1 MLRWSEVGVEVKVAV
16 KVAVKSEG
24 RGVIILGIDPGT
36 ATTGYGLVTEDEAGE
51 ARLVRYGVI
60 TTAPGVPMPERLLA
74 IHREL
79 TAVIATH
86 APDAVAV
93 ESLFFGRNVTTALT
107 VGQARGVVL
116 LAAAQAGL
124 PIYEYKPAEVK
135 QALAGYG
142 AADKRQMQEM
152 VRILLGLDD
161 IPRPDDAADAVAVA
175 ICHLH
180 SARLQRLMDRE

>member
-1 MLRWSEVGVEVKVAV
+1 MV
-16 KVAVKSEG
+16 
-24 RGVIILGIDPGT
+24 ILGIDPGT
-36 ATTGYGLVTEDEAGE
+36 ATTGYGLVAEDEAGE
-51 ARLVRYGVI
+51 ARLVRCGVI

-74 IHREL
+74 IHREFTEL
-79 TAVIATH
+79 IR
-86 APDAVAV
+86 VACTRGGGGRV
-93 ESLFFGRNVTTALT
+93 PFFGRNVTTALT

-142 AADKRQMQEM
+142 GADKRQMQEM
-152 VRILLGLDD
+152 VRILLDLDD

-180 SARLQRLMDRE
+180 SARLHRLVDRE